1 MPNPSPLFEGS
12 ADTGA
17 TDRTQRSSPVNIDQL
32 AADQLLTLDHA
43 AATLVV
49 SRRTL
54 YRMIASGE
62 FPQPVRVGGSRRI
75 VYTELVEFLERAK
88 QRRA

>member
-1 MPNPSPLFEGS
+1 MKKTEQSGS
-12 ADTGA
+12 TPQ
-17 TDRTQRSSPVNIDQL
+17 TP
-32 AADQLLTLDHA
+32 DQLLTLDQA
-43 AATLVV
+43 AAYLAI

-62 FPQPVRVGGSRRI
+62 FPIPLRVGGGRR
-75 VYTELVEFLERAK
+75 VLASELIEFLDRLK